1 MKFMEQIF
9 KEVLT
14 GAVGN
19 LQKSY
24 LQKVKPAEK
33 FSQDFKDGFFS
44 AIETLK
50 LIKKEMI
57 ERAKKIDEE
66 EEGP

>member
-1 MKFMEQIF
+1 MGFTQEIF
-9 KEVLT
+9 KEILS

-24 LQKVKPAEK
+24 LQKVKSDGK
-33 FSQDFKDGFFS
+33 FSKDFKDGFFS
-44 AIETLK
+44 AVETLK

-57 ERAKKIDEE
+57 EQAKKIDEQE
-66 EEGP
+66 SD

>member
-1 MKFMEQIF
+1 MGFTEDVF
-9 KEVLT
+9 KEVLS

-24 LQKVKPAEK
+24 LQKVKPDKK
-33 FSQDFKDGFFS
+33 FSKDFKDGFFS

-50 LIKKEMI
+50 LIKTQMI
-57 ERAKKIDEE
+57 EKAKKIDK
-66 EEGP
+66 EEGS

>member
-1 MKFMEQIF
+1 MKFMQEIF
-9 KEVLT
+9 KEVLS

-33 FSQDFKDGFFS
+33 FSKDFKDGFFS

-50 LIKKEMI
+50 LIKKDMVEK
-57 ERAKKIDEE
+57 AKKIDEE
-66 EEGP
+66 EDGS